1 MTETE
6 STGRAQP
13 AGGEQDILASENDIE
28 VRLGANLTHLP
39 IVRSIAANLAVRA
52 DFDID
57 AISDLRLA
65 VDEAC
70 STLITSAADGSAM
83 RCRFTIESDEL
94 RFHGTVP
101 SADREPPSTASFG
114 WKVLTTLA
122 DSATTWLEPAADL
135 SPDGAEPDGAAP
147 GDAPDG
153 PHGRVHVEV
162 TKRKPTLT

>member
-1 MTETE
+1 MTETQ
-6 STGRAQP
+6 SPGRAQP
-13 AGGEQDILASENDIE
+13 PDGQDPLAAEDDIE

-70 STLITSAADGSAM
+70 STLITSAENGSAM
-83 RCRFTIESDEL
+83 RCRFTIEADEL
-94 RFHGTVP
+94 RFHGTV
-101 SADREPPSTASFG
+101 SSLGQEPPSTASFG

-122 DSATTWLEPAADL
+122 DSATTWLEPAPGPPSGEEAAD
-135 SPDGAEPDGAAP
+135 
-147 GDAPDG
+147 DAPDG
-153 PHGRVHVEV
+153 AHGLVHVEL

>member
-13 AGGEQDILASENDIE
+13 AGGEQQDVLAAENDIE
-28 VRLGANLTHLP
+28 VRLGASLTHLP

-70 STLITSAADGSAM
+70 STLITSAENGSAM
-83 RCRFTIESDEL
+83 QCRFTIESDEL

-101 SADREPPSTASFG
+101 SSDREPPSTASFG

-122 DSATTWLEPAADL
+122 DSATTWLEPAADI
-135 SPDGAEPDGAAP
+135 SPDGAAP

-153 PHGRVHVEV
+153 THGRVHVEV

>member
-13 AGGEQDILASENDIE
+13 AGGEPDVLAAENDIE
-28 VRLGANLTHLP
+28 VRLGADLTHLP

-70 STLITSAADGSAM
+70 STLITSATNGSAM

-94 RFHGTVP
+94 HFHGTVA
-101 SADREPPSTASFG
+101 STDQEPPSTASFG

-122 DSATTWLEPAADL
+122 DSATTWLEPAGGA
-135 SPDGAEPDGAAP
+135 SSDGG
-147 GDAPDG
+147 APDSL
-153 PHGRVHVEV
+153 HGRVHVEL

>member
-13 AGGEQDILASENDIE
+13 ADGEQHALAAENDIE

-39 IVRSIAANLAVRA
+39 LVRSIAANLAVRA

-70 STLITSAADGSAM
+70 STLITSADDGSAM
-83 RCRFTIESDEL
+83 SCRFTIESDEL

-101 SADREPPSTASFG
+101 SSDHEPPSTASFG

-122 DSATTWLEPAADL
+122 DSATTWLEPAGDF
-135 SPDGAEPDGAAP
+135 SPDGAVP

-153 PHGRVHVEV
+153 IHGRVHVEL

>member
-1 MTETE
+1 M
-6 STGRAQP
+6 A
-13 AGGEQDILASENDIE
+13 AENDIE
-28 VRLGANLTHLP
+28 LRLGANLTHLP
-39 IVRSIAANLAVRA
+39 IVRSIAANLAARA
-52 DFDID
+52 DFDLD

-70 STLITSAADGSAM
+70 STLITSAENGSTM

-101 SADREPPSTASFG
+101 SPDQDPPSTASFG

-122 DSATTWLEPAADL
+122 DSATTWLEPAGEI
-135 SPDGAEPDGAAP
+135 SPDGAAP
-147 GDAPDG
+147 DAVFDG
-153 PHGRVHVEV
+153 THGRVHVEL